1 MWLLVLLVAVSVVVT
16 VVARRRHTDERDSV
30 DAQQRRTDAL
40 RTAVGQ
46 HDDPND
52 LGASSGGG
60 VGLATMRRSRGDRTS
75 TRSVLGTALIA
86 AAVVI
91 AGVAIYALAAG
102 WDTASRADD
111 DTGSGS
117 NSSDRTAASSSTTTS
132 STSSTTTTTA
142 PAVPTVLSAEN
153 GNVIVSVPSG
163 PYQLHI
169 TATDPCWTQVKRADG
184 TEVETKTLQAGE
196 TIDVNESGA
205 LTISFGNPAA
215 AQVTI
220 DGTALTLPPSTGDS
234 LRVALVPAT

>member
-16 VVARRRHTDERDSV
+16 VVARRRRTDERDSV
-30 DAQQRRTDAL
+30 DAQQRRIDAL

-52 LGASSGGG
+52 LGSSGGGG
-60 VGLATMRRSRGDRTS
+60 VGLATMRRSRTDRTS

-102 WDTASRADD
+102 WDTTSRADE
-111 DTGSGS
+111 DTGS
-117 NSSDRTAASSSTTTS
+117 SSDRTAASSSTTTS

-163 PYQLHI
+163 PYQIHI
-169 TATDPCWTQVKRADG
+169 TATDPCWTQVERADG
-184 TEVETKTLQAGE
+184 TEVETKTLQPGDA
-196 TIDVNESGA
+196 IDVNESGA
-205 LTISFGNPAA
+205 LTIRFGNPAA
-215 AQVTI
+215 AQVAI
-220 DGTALTLPPSTGDS
+220 NGTALALPPSTGDS
-234 LRVALVPAT
+234 LRIALVPAT

>member
-30 DAQQRRTDAL
+30 DAQQRRIDAL

-46 HDDPND
+46 HGDGGD
-52 LGASSGGG
+52 LGGSSGGG
-60 VGLATMRRSRGDRTS
+60 VGLATMRRSRGERTS
-75 TRSVLGTALIA
+75 TRSMLGTVLIA

-111 DTGSGS
+111 QSGS
-117 NSSDRTAASSSTTTS
+117 SSDRTAASSSTTTS

-169 TATDPCWTQVKRADG
+169 TATDPCWTQVERADG

-196 TIDVNESGA
+196 AIDVNESGA
-205 LTISFGNPAA
+205 LTIRFGNPAA
-215 AQVTI
+215 AQVTV
-220 DGTALTLPPSTGDS
+220 DGTALALPPATGSS

>member
-30 DAQQRRTDAL
+30 DAQQRRIDAL

-52 LGASSGGG
+52 LGSSGGGG
-60 VGLATMRRSRGDRTS
+60 VGLATMRRSRADRTS

-111 DTGSGS
+111 STDSGS
-117 NSSDRTAASSSTTTS
+117 SSDRTAASSSTTTS

-169 TATDPCWTQVKRADG
+169 TATDPCWTQVERADG
-184 TEVETKTLQAGE
+184 TEVETKTLEAGE
-196 TIDVNESGA
+196 AIDVNESGA